1 MLNLVIKLYIT
12 FISII
17 CMLTSSALAQAI
29 TATCLS
35 QGDMGSGPFDTRCIS
50 GEFSVCEGCLMVG
63 YGTFGYCT
71 LYFGLEVNALYI
83 CSAGITIHET
93 VFLCSSYHLNNKHRQ
108 T

>member
-12 FISII
+12 F
-17 CMLTSSALAQAI
+17 TSSALALVI

-35 QGDMGSGPFDTRCIS
+35 HGNVGSGPVDTRCIS

-63 YGTFGYCT
+63 YGKFGYCT
-71 LYFGLEVNALYI
+71 LHFGLEVNALHI

-93 VFLCSSYHLNNKHRQ
+93 AFVLHI